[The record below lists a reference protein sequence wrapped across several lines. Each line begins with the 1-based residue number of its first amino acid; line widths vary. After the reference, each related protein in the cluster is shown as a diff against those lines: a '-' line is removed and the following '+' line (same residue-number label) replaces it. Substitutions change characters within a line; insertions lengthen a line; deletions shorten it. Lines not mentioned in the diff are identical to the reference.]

1 MSDTRELQFI
11 ELEQG
16 NLDKPI
22 DGVSVGTF
30 TDMNGR
36 RITFT
41 EELLKKM
48 VTNTLPVI
56 ESTKTESGE
65 LVGLPIDVWG
75 HDQGDGAGWIKNM
88 TYDQDRKVITLSPKW
103 NQKGVDL
110 IKENVRR
117 FFSPTIDLLNNIV
130 MGGTLTNWPASRDN
144 KTGVIKLRP
153 IELSAGVYSM
163 ANTTELI
170 DGSMNEYIDNIA
182 DEFINRYG
190 GDNYSTFPKDIFED
204 YLVARS
210 DGKLFKVAY
219 SIDKDN
225 NIEFASP
232 DNWVEVELTYVEA
245 EMDKSKF
252 NLADFI
258 NKVVG
263 KGVEDMTGKKEV
275 LEEVIEKPSFTEL
288 MAGASEEEIANLAES
303 PAVAQMIQERAEA
316 KIELARS
323 ADEIAQFSVKMAAD
337 EEKGL
342 PVPAD
347 KLEKFLL
354 SLSPDQLVE
363 AKEIF
368 AKIAEVGSVS
378 LSEKGHSKKIEGEAK
393 LSDNMQK
400 ALKLSLDGGIS
411 VGDFFEA
418 NAVDLGKQSDYDLS
432 EFEIK
437 EEE

>member
-1 MSDTRELQFI
+1 
-11 ELEQG
+11 
-16 NLDKPI
+16 
-22 DGVSVGTF
+22 
-30 TDMNGR
+30 
-36 RITFT
+36 
-41 EELLKKM
+41 
-48 VTNTLPVI
+48 
-56 ESTKTESGE
+56 
-65 LVGLPIDVWG
+65 
-75 HDQGDGAGWIKNM
+75 
-88 TYDQDRKVITLSPKW
+88 
-103 NQKGVDL
+103 
-110 IKENVRR
+110 
-117 FFSPTIDLLNNIV
+117 
-130 MGGTLTNWPASRDN
+130 
-144 KTGVIKLRP
+144 
-153 IELSAGVYSM
+153 M

-263 KGVEDMTGKKEV
+263 KKGVDNMAEKKV
-275 LEEVIEKPSFTEL
+275 PEKIVEAPSFTEL

-354 SLSPDQLVE
+354 SLSPDQFAE

-378 LSEKGHSKKIEGEAK
+378 LSEKGHGKKIEGIK
-393 LSDNMQK
+393 PLSDNMQK

-418 NAVDLGKQSDYDLS
+418 NAVELGKQSDYDLS
-432 EFEIK
+432 EFVK
-437 EEE
+437 VEE

>member
-1 MSDTRELQFI
+1 MDTRELQFI

-182 DEFINRYG
+182 DEFIKRYG

-232 DNWVEVELTYVEA
+232 DDWVEVELTYVEA
-245 EMDKSKF
+245 EMEKKF
-252 NLADFI
+252 NLTEFI

-263 KGVEDMTGKKEV
+263 KKGVENMAEKKV
-275 LEEVIEKPSFTEL
+275 PEKIVEAPSFTEL
-288 MAGASEEEIANLAES
+288 MAGASEEEIANLADS

-316 KIELARS
+316 KIELTRS
-323 ADEIAQFSVKMAAD
+323 ADEIAQFSKDMAAD

-342 PVPAD
+342 PVAAD

-354 SLSPDQLVE
+354 SLTPDQFAE

-393 LSDNMQK
+393 LSDSMQK

-411 VGDFFEA
+411 VSDFFEA
-418 NAVDLGKQSDYDLS
+418 NAVELGKQSNYDLT
-432 EFEIK
+432 ECIAVK
-437 EEE
+437 E

>member
-1 MSDTRELQFI
+1 
-11 ELEQG
+11 
-16 NLDKPI
+16 
-22 DGVSVGTF
+22 
-30 TDMNGR
+30 
-36 RITFT
+36 
-41 EELLKKM
+41 
-48 VTNTLPVI
+48 
-56 ESTKTESGE
+56 
-65 LVGLPIDVWG
+65 
-75 HDQGDGAGWIKNM
+75 
-88 TYDQDRKVITLSPKW
+88 
-103 NQKGVDL
+103 
-110 IKENVRR
+110 
-117 FFSPTIDLLNNIV
+117 
-130 MGGTLTNWPASRDN
+130 
-144 KTGVIKLRP
+144 
-153 IELSAGVYSM
+153 M

-182 DEFINRYG
+182 DEFIKRYG

-232 DNWVEVELTYVEA
+232 DDWVEVELTYVEA
-245 EMDKSKF
+245 EMEKKF
-252 NLADFI
+252 NLTEFI

-263 KGVEDMTGKKEV
+263 KKGVENMAEKKV
-275 LEEVIEKPSFTEL
+275 PEKIVEAPSFTEL
-288 MAGASEEEIANLAES
+288 MAGASEEEIANLADS

-316 KIELARS
+316 KIELTRS
-323 ADEIAQFSVKMAAD
+323 ADEIAQFSKDMAAD

-342 PVPAD
+342 PVAAD

-354 SLSPDQLVE
+354 SLTPDQFAE

-393 LSDNMQK
+393 LSDSMQK